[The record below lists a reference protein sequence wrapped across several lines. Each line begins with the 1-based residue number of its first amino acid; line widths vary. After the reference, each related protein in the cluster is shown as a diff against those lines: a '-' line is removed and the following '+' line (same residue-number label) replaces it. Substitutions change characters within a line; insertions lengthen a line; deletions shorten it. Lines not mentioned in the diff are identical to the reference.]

1 MGKPPAP
8 PRHSAEAR
16 RVIML
21 CPPST
26 IADVHAIVE
35 SCEYLAV
42 VRTLEPEAAVIELI
56 ATPDTID
63 DTLDIARLIERR
75 LGAEILHPRPATR

>member
-1 MGKPPAP
+1 M
-8 PRHSAEAR
+8 R
-16 RVIML
+16 
-21 CPPST
+21 CPPSA

-63 DTLDIARLIERR
+63 DAMDIAHVIERR
-75 LGAEILHPRPATR
+75 LDAEILHPRHAAH

>member
-1 MGKPPAP
+1 MGKQPAP
-8 PRHSAEAR
+8 PLHAVDAR
-16 RVIML
+16 RVLMR
-21 CPPST
+21 CPPSA

-35 SCEYLAV
+35 TCDYLAV

-75 LGAEILHPRPATR
+75 LGAEILHPRPASR

>member
-1 MGKPPAP
+1 MGKQLAR
-8 PRHSAEAR
+8 PRYTVEAR
-16 RVIML
+16 RVIMR
-21 CPPST
+21 CPPSA

-63 DTLDIARLIERR
+63 DTLDLARVIERR
-75 LGAEILHPRPATR
+75 LDAEILHPRPAAR